1 MKRSEASLSSSAGVA
16 VVTLQAPERRN
27 LLSAEMVRA
36 LSDAFDQL
44 EEDRTIRCAV
54 LTGAG
59 SAFCAGA
66 DLSTLE
72 DAAHGR
78 FEPVRGVYEGFLRV
92 LRSPL
97 PTIAAVNGPAVGAGF
112 NLALACDVR
121 LAAESAVFDTRFA
134 RLHLHPGGGHS
145 WLLVQAVGRQQAT
158 VACLFGQVWKA
169 QEAYE
174 RGLVAGVHPDGQVL
188 DAAVALGQNLNGH
201 DGAFVRRLTDTIRQ
215 SAVTAEHRTAL
226 AAETEAQL
234 WSTRQPAFL
243 EGVRNLR
250 DAINRRRSRDD
261 RNTSGDG

>member
-1 MKRSEASLSSSAGVA
+1 MKRTECSLSSTRGVA

-27 LLSAEMVRA
+27 LLTAEMVRA

-44 EEDRTIRCAV
+44 EADPSIRCAV

-66 DLSTLE
+66 DLSTLD

-78 FEPVRGVYEGFLRV
+78 FEPVQEVYEGFLRV

-134 RLHLHPGGGHS
+134 RLHLHPGGGHT
-145 WLLVQAVGRQQAT
+145 WLLAQAVGRQHAT
-158 VACLFGQVWKA
+158 VACLFGQVWTA
-169 QEAYE
+169 EEAHK
-174 RGLVAGVHPDGQVL
+174 RGLVAEVHADGRVL
-188 DAAVALGQNLNGH
+188 DAAVDLGQNLNAH
-201 DGAFVRRLTDTIRQ
+201 DGTFVRRLTATIRQ
-215 SAVTAEHRTAL
+215 SAVTPEHQTAL
-226 AAETEAQL
+226 AAETEAQR
-234 WSTRQPAFL
+234 WSTQQPAFL
-243 EGVRNLR
+243 TGVRNMR
-250 DAINRRRSRDD
+250 DAINRRRAREDQK
-261 RNTSGDG
+261 TADGR